1 VGIQTF
7 HDSAHAANRR
17 IERSVSIQ
25 AMKDVV
31 NYHDTKRKQYP
42 GRNGG
47 TVYRFSKTV
56 DNKTLIVVAEVKKT
70 EAWLV
75 SCFYQ

>member
-1 VGIQTF
+1 MVVTRF
-7 HDSAHAANRR
+7 NRR
-17 IERSVSIQ
+17 NERGVSIQ

-31 NYHDTKRKQYP
+31 NYHDKVKQQYKGKH
-42 GRNGG
+42 GRI
-47 TVYRFSKTV
+47 VHRFSKTV
-56 DNKTLIVVAEVKKT
+56 DHKTLIVIAEVKKT